1 MTIFAVLMPTPQPV
15 LAEKIKA
22 VFANAY
28 YQINDTQWLV
38 STTGTAIE
46 ICTKL
51 GIADPTNL
59 AAPPI
64 GLGIVFA
71 TSSYY
76 GRAPQP
82 VWDWMKA
89 RLEGPPNA

>member
-1 MTIFAVLMPTPQPV
+1 MTIFAILMPTPQPA

-22 VFANAY
+22 VFVNH
-28 YQINDTQWLV
+28 YQLNDTQWLI
-38 STTGTAIE
+38 STSGTAIE
-46 ICTKL
+46 ISTKL
-51 GIADPTNL
+51 GIADPNNL
-59 AAPPI
+59 AAPAM

-82 VWDWMKA
+82 VWDWIKA
-89 RLEGPPNA
+89 KLEGPQNG